1 MELLISLPD
10 EFAEHFNFDAFQDS
24 FNRIKS
30 DISTNGCLSGRYE
43 RELVDAL
50 TSAFFKAKYSSTEA
64 DTLNS
69 VHISKGD
76 AYDMLRKA
84 GIPVKM
90 DKDKNVCF
98 VSGSC
103 VITAYEAYLT
113 LTRNVYNEIRSLY
126 YVSIPTN
133 SLTKAHIKKF
143 ITRYKALEKEIL
155 K

>member
-50 TSAFFKAKYSSTEA
+50 TSAFFKAKCNSTEA
-64 DTLNS
+64 DTPNLG
-69 VHISKGD
+69 HISKGE

-84 GIPVKM
+84 GVPVKL
-90 DKDKNVCF
+90 DKDGDVCF
-98 VSGSC
+98 VSGGC
-103 VITAYEAYLT
+103 VITDGDAYLT
-113 LTRNVYNEIRSLY
+113 LGKNIHNEIRSLY